1 MIKALRK
8 WTMKHCYT
16 CTHLSDRAKLR
27 EFKYDKLPTL
37 PIVSDDQVW
46 KLPGN

>member
-8 WTMKHCYT
+8 WTMI
-16 CTHLSDRAKLR
+16 DRAKLR